1 MLKKVIC
8 LLLVLACSTVLFACV
23 PTGTANTN
31 PPVNNSPSVN
41 NNTNKNPSSG
51 NQNTDKNESGDKEF
65 IDNNTTVDTYKDQA
79 FFAMIQNSNPNVITT
94 RTTVNNS
101 KLGEAY
107 GFYRTTIFG
116 ADDYSF
122 YYEYDKFNE
131 IGAKDRIEHVGP
143 STIYYKDG
151 AFSSDGEHPDS
162 DVLNAKLDVNRQY
175 LGNYKLSG
183 DGTSLET
190 KITAANAE
198 KVFGVK
204 IAATSSVKLVIETNG
219 TYLSK
224 ITVEYTNNDSSVYIE
239 TSYTYENISNSAE

>member
-8 LLLVLACSTVLFACV
+8 LLLVLACSTALFACV
-23 PTGTANTN
+23 NTGTANTN
-31 PPVNNSPSVN
+31 PPVNNPPSVN

-51 NQNTDKNESGDKEF
+51 NQTTDNNESGNKDF
-65 IDNNTTVDTYKDQA
+65 IDDNTTVDTYKDQA

-107 GFYRTTIFG
+107 GFYKTTIFG

-143 STIYYKDG
+143 FTIYYKDG
-151 AFSSDGEHPDS
+151 EYSSDAEHPDS
-162 DVLNAKLDVNRQY
+162 DVLNAKLSIERQY
-175 LGNYKLSG
+175 LGTYKLSS

-198 KVFGVK
+198 KIFGIK

-224 ITVEYTNNDSSVYIE
+224 ISVEYTNNNDSVYIE
-239 TSYTYENISNSAE
+239 TSYTYENISKSAE